1 MVGTPGPSGNLA
13 SAGNP
18 NSRNTGMGPV
28 GPGVQVKSVKIANI
42 LFLKQ
47 LFCSKYMHIR
57 K

>member
-28 GPGVQVKSVKIANI
+28 GPGVQVKSVKIANSI
-42 LFLKQ
+42 VLKQ
-47 LFCSKYMHIR
+47 LF
-57 K
+57 